1 MTLIEA
7 DSEVSAISNK
17 YYCLKRNGFTTN
29 SEQDACTWGIAFKVE
44 PSAVPEVIAQ
54 LNQRETSAYITREV
68 TFFPKDTKLTTQPF
82 SVLVYVGTESSFGY
96 LGPAPIDDIAEQIL
110 HCSGKS
116 GTNAEYVLKLASTM
130 REIAP
135 NVHDE
140 HLFSLEKKILIL
152 LRDESQGSRHT
163 TEQRDEDLLAET
175 KN

>member
-7 DSEVSAISNK
+7 DSKVSAVSNN
-17 YYCLKRNGFTTN
+17 YCLKMNGFTAN

-68 TFFPKDTKLTTQPF
+68 TFFPKLTTQPF
-82 SVLVYVGTESSFGY
+82 SVLVYIGTESSFGY
-96 LGPAPIDDIAEQIL
+96 LGPAPIDNIAEQIL

-135 NVHDE
+135 NVQDE

-152 LRDESQGSRHT
+152 LRDDSQDSRDT
-163 TEQRDEDLLAET
+163 TEQRDEDLLAEI
-175 KN
+175 KKDS

>member
-1 MTLIEA
+1 M
-7 DSEVSAISNK
+7 
-17 YYCLKRNGFTTN
+17 
-29 SEQDACTWGIAFKVE
+29 E

-54 LNQRETSAYITREV
+54 LNQRETSAYITREI
-68 TFFPKDTKLTTQPF
+68 TFFPKDATKLTTTRPF
-82 SVLVYVGTESSFGY
+82 SVLVYIGTESSFGY
-96 LGPAPIDDIAEQIL
+96 LGPAPIEDIAEQIL

-140 HLFSLEKKILIL
+140 HLFSLEKKILSL
-152 LRDESQGSRHT
+152 LQDESQGSRHT

-175 KN
+175 EKDS